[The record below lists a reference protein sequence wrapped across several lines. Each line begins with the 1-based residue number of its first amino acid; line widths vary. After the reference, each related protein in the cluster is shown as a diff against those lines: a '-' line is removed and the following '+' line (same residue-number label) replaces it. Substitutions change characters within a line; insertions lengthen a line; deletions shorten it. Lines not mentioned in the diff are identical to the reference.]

1 MAPLFFITEVMHK
14 MKEQNKLKLIDM
26 KKVKDG
32 KYLKNYTLTYLNKNG
47 KEKVYEMV
55 SHSNLKT
62 FEDIGAKTNGVVVV
76 AYQEDKMLL
85 LREFRMGVN
94 RYVINLVAGFVEQCE
109 TLEECARREIY
120 EETGLQVTRV
130 INSLPPS
137 YAAVTISDTKT
148 STIFVETAGKIA
160 DYTSENE
167 DIAPKFY
174 TREEVKE
181 LLRTE
186 EFSAKAQIVS
196 YFFAYGNS

>member
-1 MAPLFFITEVMHK
+1 
-14 MKEQNKLKLIDM
+14 M
-26 KKVKDG
+26 KKVREG

-47 KEKVYEMV
+47 KEKIYEMV
-55 SHSNLKT
+55 SHSNLKN
-62 FEDIGAKTNGVVVV
+62 FEDIGARTNGVVVV
-76 AYQEDKMLL
+76 AYQEDKLLL

-94 RYVINLVAGFVEQCE
+94 RYIINLVAGFVESGE
-109 TLEECARREIY
+109 TLEECARRELY

-130 INSLPPS
+130 INTLSPS

-148 STIFVETAGKIA
+148 STIFVEAAGKIA

-167 DIAPKFY
+167 DIVARFY

-181 LLRTE
+181 LLKTE
-186 EFSAKAQIVS
+186 EFSSKSQIVS